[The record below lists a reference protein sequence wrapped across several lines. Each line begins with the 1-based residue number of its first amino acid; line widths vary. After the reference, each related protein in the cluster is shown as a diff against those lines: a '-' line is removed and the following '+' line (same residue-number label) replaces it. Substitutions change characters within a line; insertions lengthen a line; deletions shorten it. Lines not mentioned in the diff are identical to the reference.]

1 MLHILSGRFSL
12 IQRFHH
18 VHDDH
23 ARVERAFDL
32 ETTISTRI
40 QNRPE
45 LDVKGHPRIVLEKA
59 SEKANVTSAL
69 KLFGIQWR

>member
-1 MLHILSGRFSL
+1 VALHIQRKKLVLEITL

-23 ARVERAFDL
+23 AGVERAFDL

-45 LDVKGHPRIVLEKA
+45 RICNIHGNACEGAHDLIDPFQLM
-59 SEKANVTSAL
+59 T
-69 KLFGIQWR
+69 